1 MSDDDNRTSDE
12 VSRTEYVGKFEDEG
26 TKAEEEVKE
35 EEEEEEEEDADDA
48 IEGDEGRPS
57 ASINWREMRKKQN
70 QG

>member
-1 MSDDDNRTSDE
+1 M
-12 VSRTEYVGKFEDEG
+12 K
-26 TKAEEEVKE
+26 

-70 QG
+70 QGQTCENELLNERRNATTKE